1 MIVKIENDPISE
13 WKNDPGVS
21 YDRHVFR
28 PLVWTRLVRE
38 YGEFAVI
45 ILSKRDLIYDIM
57 LLRQPVEGEREI
69 KHYSSYESL
78 EKDINRISKEYR
90 IRVSDSEMKKIRDLW
105 EKEEYYDASERRT
118 VRVAFFPMDGYHI
131 TNSDGSRSGMDVVY
145 LNALCEYTNWKIQYV
160 DCDSWEEAL
169 EKLEDHKVD
178 LVGSAQY
185 SYERA
190 EEFCC
195 RECRTMPKKI

>member
-1 MIVKIENDPISE
+1 MKIMDKRKIRWIS
-13 WKNDPGVS
+13 VI
-21 YDRHVFR
+21 
-28 PLVWTRLVRE
+28 L
-38 YGEFAVI
+38 AVI
-45 ILSKRDLIYDIM
+45 LFMGIFGGNI
-57 LLRQPVEGEREI
+57 
-69 KHYSSYESL
+69 
-78 EKDINRISKEYR
+78 
-90 IRVSDSEMKKIRDLW
+90 
-105 EKEEYYDASERRT
+105 DASERRT

-190 EEFCC
+190 EEFLYAEIPSGIRNSSRRISPIVGVSIKSDIVCSY
-195 RECRTMPKKI
+195 